1 MKCTAHRSNGEPCNN
16 WAIKGAEVCRNH
28 GGSAPRVKAA
38 AARRT
43 AEAKAA
49 KAAALF
55 AAPVDVDPAQALI
68 DLVHWT
74 AGECEYWREQVRE
87 LADTD
92 PAALTWGK
100 TREKTGGDDYGTTLE
115 AKPNVAYVMLTDAQE
130 RLAKFATAALK
141 AGVDERRVRIAE
153 SQGAM
158 VADVIKR
165 ILERLD
171 LLEWQAE
178 LVPSIVPE
186 ELRALSAGV

>member
-1 MKCTAHRSNGEPCNN
+1 MQCNATARSGQQCGRSAMKGGT
-16 WAIKGAEVCRNH
+16 VCASH
-28 GGSAPRVKAA
+28 GGKSPRALEAA
-38 AARRT
+38 AQRV
-43 AEAKAA
+43 EKAKAA

-74 AGECEYWREQVRE
+74 AGEVEYWREQVRE

-92 PAALTWGK
+92 PDALTWGM

-153 SQGAM
+153 SQGAL

-165 ILERLD
+165 ILDRLD

-178 LVPSIVPE
+178 LVPTIVPE
-186 ELRALSAGV
+186 ELRALSAGL